1 MTTIKTMSEYELFAS
16 EFTPDL
22 EKQFNFSK
30 NEVNEAQNSEFTGG
44 ESVALARLASFV
56 SNGL

>member
-44 ESVALARLASFV
+44 ESVALARL
-56 SNGL
+56 